1 LVEMH
6 LDLQKM

>member
-6 LDLQKM
+6 L